1 MALLTA
7 GAAMANSFYID
18 DFEVDPQDTN
28 QITVPVKAHFDAR
41 VSAFQVDITLPEGL
55 TASNLEAG
63 SDLTLSYLD
72 KNGNNQTMTANLY
85 KSGFNT
91 FLSAISTPGYWNSP
105 SGLEMYGVVKWEAGD
120 YDEMVLLTL
129 DVASNFTGGEILVN
143 YDLSSGNDTRGG
155 TIGSSVRGESECNVT
170 LGNTPN
176 PDPDPDPEV
185 PGDNYFYIDNFEVNP
200 NSSNQITVP
209 VKAHFSGR
217 LNAFDVT
224 FTYPEGLTPVNA
236 IPGRDMTLTYMDAA
250 GRTQT
255 RAFALSQS
263 EDHTHFITAITQGG
277 YWYGPNGLEMYGA
290 VKWEAGDY
298 DEMILVTLQVDAD
311 FNGGDIVFDATFAS
325 GEDTRGGT
333 IGNTA
338 TGNSVCHVSLRPDPV
353 VTSGCYFFID
363 DFEVN
368 QVVSNQITVPVKAHF
383 DGRLNG
389 YYLEIT
395 YPEGLTPV
403 RAVAGRDMTVA
414 YMDKNGVNQTKAV
427 PLNKNDELTRFVGAI
442 DFGGYWYV
450 AGNLEMYGAVKW
462 EAGTH
467 EEMFLL
473 TLQVDEN
480 FFGGDILIHSEVSSG
495 RDTRGGNIVGTIIE
509 ETVFHV
515 LTAVEPMDKTPAPS
529 VSYDNETATVTV
541 WSDVEGAMVS
551 VYINDEDMGQY
562 ENMFTYTFPR
572 GEANEDYDIIA
583 YAKADGMLVSDYVTL
598 TVTVEA
604 EPVEPDPVPD
614 NNILKL
620 ADTEVVRG
628 QTVVIPLLLTNE
640 TDVTA
645 FQTDIYLPAGF
656 EMMKQD
662 GEFMIE
668 TSGRLSDHI
677 VMANTQADGSVRV
690 LCYSPMLNPITGND
704 GELIYITV
712 MVPDNAEG
720 EYTLSLKNSK
730 LTTTAYEELRLAN
743 TYSTLNVQPYITGD
757 ANNSGTVTVTDV
769 VLAARYALNYDPE
782 GFVFG
787 AADVNGDGEITVTD
801 VVLIARLVLYPNSG
815 APMRAP
821 SLMDLNELMSGEDFN
836 IAAGETRTVTIAL
849 DNTLNYTAFQFDM
862 MLPDGLTAS
871 NFRLTSRAASHV
883 LDSNIQP
890 DGSVRLMCYSTELAT
905 IDGSEGALLT
915 FDVTAIGNVEGNIT
929 VDGIE
934 MVTADFQT
942 LFLDNFAMNVNGVTA
957 VNEIAAATRIYSD
970 GHDIIVESPVD
981 QVVTVSDIAGRAQQ
995 VKVIAGYNVI
1005 PNPGD
1010 GIYVV
1015 GARGKTAKLMLK

>member
-18 DFEVDPQDTN
+18 DFEVNPQETN
-28 QITVPVKAHFDAR
+28 QITVPIKAHFDAR
-41 VSAFQVDITLPEGL
+41 VSAFEVEITLPEGL
-55 TASNLEAG
+55 TAVNVEVG
-63 SDLTLSYLD
+63 SDMTLSYMD
-72 KNGNNQTMTANLY
+72 RNGTNKTLTANFY
-85 KSGFNT
+85 QTGFT
-91 FLSAISTPGYWNSP
+91 HFISTISTAGYWNSP
-105 SGLEMYGVVKWEAGD
+105 EGIVTYGVVKWEAGD

-129 DVASNFTGGEILVN
+129 DVASDFAGGEILVD
-143 YDLSSGNDTRGG
+143 YDLSSGKDTRGG
-155 TIGSSVRGESECNVT
+155 TIEGQISGTTGCDVT
-170 LGNTPN
+170 VNEPE
-176 PDPDPDPEV
+176 PDPDPDPDPDV

-200 NSSNQITVP
+200 GNQITVP

-255 RAFALSQS
+255 QAFALSQS

-311 FNGGDIVFDATFAS
+311 FTGGDIVIDATFAS
-325 GEDTRGGT
+325 GKDTRGGT

-368 QVVSNQITVPVKAHF
+368 PGNQITVPVKAHF
-383 DGRLNG
+383 DGRLNA
-389 YYLEIT
+389 YLLDIT

-403 RAVAGRDMTVA
+403 SAVAGRDMTVA

-427 PLNKNDELTRFVGAI
+427 RLNKNDELTRFIGAI

-450 AGNLEMYGAVKW
+450 SGNIEMYGAVKW

-473 TLQVDEN
+473 TLQVDN
-480 FFGGDILIHSEVSSG
+480 TFSGGDILLHSEVSSG
-495 RDTRGGNIVGTIIE
+495 FDNRGGNISGTIIE
-509 ETVFHV
+509 ETVCHV
-515 LTAVEPMDKTPAPS
+515 STAVEPMDKTPAPS

-957 VNEIAAATRIYSD
+957 VNEIAAATCIYSD

>member
-18 DFEVDPQDTN
+18 DFEVNPQETN
-28 QITVPVKAHFDAR
+28 QITVPIKAHFDAR
-41 VSAFQVDITLPEGL
+41 VSAFEVEITLPEGL
-55 TASNLEAG
+55 TAVNVEAG
-63 SDLTLSYLD
+63 SDITLGYMD
-72 KNGNNQTMTANLY
+72 KNGNNQTMTANFY
-85 KSGFNT
+85 QSGFT
-91 FLSAISTPGYWNSP
+91 HFISTISTAGYWNSP
-105 SGLEMYGVVKWEAGD
+105 EGIVTYGVVKWEAGD

-129 DVASNFTGGEILVN
+129 DVASDFAGGEILVD
-143 YDLSSGNDTRGG
+143 YDLSSGKDTRGG
-155 TIGSSVRGESECNVT
+155 TIEGQISGTTGCDVT
-170 LGNTPN
+170 VNEPE
-176 PDPDPDPEV
+176 PDPDPDPDPDV

-200 NSSNQITVP
+200 GNQITVP

-311 FNGGDIVFDATFAS
+311 FTGGDIVIDATFAS
-325 GEDTRGGT
+325 GKDTRGGT

-368 QVVSNQITVPVKAHF
+368 PGNQITVPVKAHF
-383 DGRLNG
+383 DGRLNA
-389 YYLEIT
+389 YLLDIT

-403 RAVAGRDMTVA
+403 SAVAGRDMTVA

-427 PLNKNDELTRFVGAI
+427 RLNKNDELTRFIGAI

-450 AGNLEMYGAVKW
+450 SGNIEMYGAVKW

-473 TLQVDEN
+473 TLQVDN
-480 FFGGDILIHSEVSSG
+480 TFSGGDILLHSEVSSG
-495 RDTRGGNIVGTIIE
+495 FDNRGGNISGTIIE
-509 ETVFHV
+509 ETVCHV
-515 LTAVEPMDKTPAPS
+515 STAVEPMDKTPAPS
-529 VSYDNETATVTV
+529 VSYDSETATVTV